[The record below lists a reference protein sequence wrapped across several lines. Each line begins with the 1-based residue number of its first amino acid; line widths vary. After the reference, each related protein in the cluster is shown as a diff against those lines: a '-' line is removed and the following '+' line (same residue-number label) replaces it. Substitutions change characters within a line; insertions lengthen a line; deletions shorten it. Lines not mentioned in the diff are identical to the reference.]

1 MSNDKHLANMKK
13 TIIALQ
19 RTYTPPTTRPIGLYP
34 GVLAGSPNS
43 DSENI
48 GKNDDE
54 IIDDEDDMDTRRFAW
69 EPL

>member
-1 MSNDKHLANMKK
+1 MKK

-19 RTYTPPTTRPIGLYP
+19 RTYTPPVIRSIGLRP
-34 GVLAGSPNS
+34 EILAGSPNS

-54 IIDDEDDMDTRRFAW
+54 IIDDEDDMDTRRFSW